1 MEIGRKGTC
10 KRRVINL
17 QLNNE
22 SHRGVFRFRKE
33 TMRMMKKFYTRKCLC
48 MGRKALLLVVLAG
61 MLAGT
66 AACSGKE
73 TVLLESEDLV
83 RMEGGEFLSES
94 FSAGEDLTKEE
105 AETLERV
112 EESTL
117 FIHIC
122 GAVERPGVYELPV
135 GSRIYEAVEEAG
147 GFTQEAAD
155 DYLNLAYRL
164 EDGWKVEI
172 PERKSLGLESEEAE
186 KEKGGEEAEYKAAII
201 SGIAPDT
208 SFQTGAMKGTET
220 ETTGETDDGL
230 VDINTASKEELLTLP
245 GVGES
250 RAQSIISYREKNG
263 GFSRIEDI
271 MRVEGIK
278 EGMFAKMKDKI
289 CVRGVR

>member
-1 MEIGRKGTC
+1 M
-10 KRRVINL
+10 RR
-17 QLNNE
+17 
-22 SHRGVFRFRKE
+22 
-33 TMRMMKKFYTRKCLC
+33 MKKNFTEKYLY
-48 MGRKALLLVVLAG
+48 MGKKALLLAALAG

-66 AACSGKE
+66 AGCSGKE
-73 TVLLESEDLV
+73 TVLLDAEDLV
-83 RMEGGEFLSES
+83 SAEDGGVFTEEVSGDSLGGRSEGGKAPEQ
-94 FSAGEDLTKEE
+94 
-105 AETLERV
+105 V

-122 GAVERPGVYELPV
+122 GAVEKPGVYELPA

-155 DYLNLAYRL
+155 DYLNLAHRL
-164 EDGWKVEI
+164 EDGWKIEI
-172 PERKSLGLESEEAE
+172 PARKDLEQDGEDEAGR
-186 KEKGGEEAEYKAAII
+186 KGEETEYRIAVV
-201 SGIAPDT
+201 SGIAPDAG
-208 SFQTGAMKGTET
+208 SKVGSLTG
-220 ETTGETDDGL
+220 TGEAGESADGASDGL
-230 VDINTASKEELLTLP
+230 VDINTAGAKELQTLP

-271 MRVEGIK
+271 MKVEGIK

>member
-1 MEIGRKGTC
+1 MI
-10 KRRVINL
+10 
-17 QLNNE
+17 
-22 SHRGVFRFRKE
+22 
-33 TMRMMKKFYTRKCLC
+33 KKIFTKKYLC
-48 MGRKALLLVVLAG
+48 MGKKVLLLAVLAG

-73 TVLLESEDLV
+73 TVLLETEDLV
-83 RMEGGEFLSES
+83 RIEGGEHLSED
-94 FSAGEDLTKEE
+94 FFTEEDAVE
-105 AETLERV
+105 APEQV

-122 GAVERPGVYELPV
+122 GAVENPGVYELPV
-135 GSRIYEAVEEAG
+135 GSRIYEAIEEAG

-164 EDGWKVEI
+164 EDGWKIEI
-172 PERKSLGLESEEAE
+172 PERKSCDAESGEAE
-186 KEKGGEEAEYKAAII
+186 KDGEDAAYKAAVV

-208 SFQTGAMKGTET
+208 GVRAGAVTGTEAGT
-220 ETTGETDDGL
+220 AGETDGGL
-230 VDINTASKEELLTLP
+230 VDINTAAKEELLTLP

>member
-1 MEIGRKGTC
+1 
-10 KRRVINL
+10 
-17 QLNNE
+17 
-22 SHRGVFRFRKE
+22 
-33 TMRMMKKFYTRKCLC
+33 
-48 MGRKALLLVVLAG
+48 MGRKALLLAVLAG

-83 RMEGGEFLSES
+83 RSEGGRLLSEELS
-94 FSAGEDLTKEE
+94 VREELTETE
-105 AETLERV
+105 APEQV

-164 EDGWKVEI
+164 EDGWKIEI
-172 PERKSLGLESEEAE
+172 PARKSLELESEGTE
-186 KEKGGEEAEYKAAII
+186 KEKGGEDAEYKAAVI

-208 SFQTGAMKGTET
+208 GFRTGAVAGTE
-220 ETTGETDDGL
+220 EGMAGEADDGL
-230 VDINTASKEELLTLP
+230 VDINTAAKEELLTLP

-289 CVRGVR
+289 CVRGVQ

>member
-1 MEIGRKGTC
+1 
-10 KRRVINL
+10 
-17 QLNNE
+17 
-22 SHRGVFRFRKE
+22 
-33 TMRMMKKFYTRKCLC
+33 MMKKIFTKKYLC
-48 MGRKALLLVVLAG
+48 MGKKVLLLAVLAG

-73 TVLLESEDLV
+73 TVLLETEDLV
-83 RMEGGEFLSES
+83 RIEGGEHLSED
-94 FSAGEDLTKEE
+94 FSTEE
-105 AETLERV
+105 GAVEAPEQV

-117 FIHIC
+117 FVHIC
-122 GAVERPGVYELPV
+122 GAVENPGVYELPV
-135 GSRIYEAVEEAG
+135 GSRIYEAIEEAG

-164 EDGWKVEI
+164 EDGWKIEI
-172 PERKSLGLESEEAE
+172 PERKGSGEESGEAE
-186 KEKGGEEAEYKAAII
+186 KDGEDAAYKAAVV
-201 SGIAPDT
+201 SGIAPDAGVRA
-208 SFQTGAMKGTET
+208 GAVTGTEAGT
-220 ETTGETDDGL
+220 AGETDGGL
-230 VDINTASKEELLTLP
+230 VDINTAAKEELLTLP

>member
-1 MEIGRKGTC
+1 
-10 KRRVINL
+10 
-17 QLNNE
+17 
-22 SHRGVFRFRKE
+22 
-33 TMRMMKKFYTRKCLC
+33 MMKKIFTKKYLC
-48 MGRKALLLVVLAG
+48 MGKKVLLLAVLAG

-73 TVLLESEDLV
+73 TVLLETEDLV
-83 RMEGGEFLSES
+83 RIEGGKHLSED
-94 FSAGEDLTKEE
+94 FSTEEDAVE
-105 AETLERV
+105 ALEQV

-122 GAVERPGVYELPV
+122 GAVENPGVYELPV
-135 GSRIYEAVEEAG
+135 GSRIYEAIEEAG

-164 EDGWKVEI
+164 EDSWKIEI
-172 PERKSLGLESEEAE
+172 PERKSYDAEKGEAE
-186 KEKGGEEAEYKAAII
+186 KDGEEAAYKAAVV
-201 SGIAPDT
+201 SGIAPDAGVRA
-208 SFQTGAMKGTET
+208 GAVTGTEAGT
-220 ETTGETDDGL
+220 AGERDGGL
-230 VDINTASKEELLTLP
+230 VDINTAAKEELLTLP

>member
-1 MEIGRKGTC
+1 MRIMK
-10 KRRVINL
+10 
-17 QLNNE
+17 NNFTE
-22 SHRGVFRFRKE
+22 KYLYLG
-33 TMRMMKKFYTRKCLC
+33 KKT
-48 MGRKALLLVVLAG
+48 LLLAAFAG

-66 AACSGKE
+66 AGCSGKE
-73 TVLLESEDLV
+73 TVLLDTEDLV
-83 RMEGGEFLSES
+83 NMEGGAACSEGLSGDMPGN
-94 FSAGEDLTKEE
+94 FPGGGAGEPEQ
-105 AETLERV
+105 V

-164 EDGWKVEI
+164 EDGWKIEI
-172 PERKSLGLESEEAE
+172 PARKDLEPE
-186 KEKGGEEAEYKAAII
+186 GEEATGIKEDEAGCRAAVIT
-201 SGIAPDT
+201 GIAPDAG
-208 SFQTGAMKGTET
+208 SRAGSVSGAGASEGTADET
-220 ETTGETDDGL
+220 ADGL
-230 VDINTASKEELLTLP
+230 VDINTAAKEELLTLP

-271 MRVEGIK
+271 MKVEGIK

>member
-1 MEIGRKGTC
+1 MYLSK
-10 KRRVINL
+10 
-17 QLNNE
+17 
-22 SHRGVFRFRKE
+22 
-33 TMRMMKKFYTRKCLC
+33 
-48 MGRKALLLVVLAG
+48 KALLLAAFAW

-66 AACSGKE
+66 AGCSGKE
-73 TVLLESEDLV
+73 TVLLDTEDLV
-83 RMEGGEFLSES
+83 SMEGGAVCSEGLSEDMPGD
-94 FSAGEDLTKEE
+94 FPGGGEPEQ
-105 AETLERV
+105 V

-164 EDGWKVEI
+164 EDGWKIEI
-172 PERKSLGLESEEAE
+172 PARKDLEPE
-186 KEKGGEEAEYKAAII
+186 GEEATGIKEDEAGCRAAVIT
-201 SGIAPDT
+201 GIAPDAG
-208 SFQTGAMKGTET
+208 SRAGSATGAGASEGTA
-220 ETTGETDDGL
+220 GETADGL
-230 VDINTASKEELLTLP
+230 VDINTAAKEELLTLP

-271 MRVEGIK
+271 MKVEGIK